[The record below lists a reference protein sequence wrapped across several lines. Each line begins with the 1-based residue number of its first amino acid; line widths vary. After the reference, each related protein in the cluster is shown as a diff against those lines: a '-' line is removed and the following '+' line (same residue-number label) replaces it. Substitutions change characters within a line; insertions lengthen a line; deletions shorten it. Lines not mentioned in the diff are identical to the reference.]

1 MSRKIISSALAMILV
16 FSGTF
21 FVLSEKAF
29 AEAKNNISEVS
40 IVGIKP
46 PHEGEEPVDKNQIK
60 AESDGDKVEVQK
72 VSWFTKD
79 DSGEKPLVGKFKAGT
94 EYLLRILLEPKKG
107 YSFDKDTKVKIN
119 GDKAPESVEIFGTGL
134 LITERFSKIDNPAED
149 NKVPNENA
157 PNENAPNENAPNE
170 NVQNKDKQGAEK
182 LSDAKTME
190 ETKKQDSKENKK
202 QQVVLS
208 NGKASPKTG
217 DETKIFE
224 LSFLALVGAS
234 LLIIRKM
241 STHR

>member
-16 FSGTF
+16 FSSTF

-60 AESDGDKVEVQK
+60 AESDGDKVVVHK
-72 VSWFTKD
+72 ISWLTKKE
-79 DSGEKPLVGKFKAGT
+79 EKPLVGKFKAGT
-94 EYLLRILLEPKKG
+94 EYLLRILLEPKDG
-107 YSFDKDTKVKIN
+107 YSLDKDTKVKIN
-119 GDKAPESVEIFGTGL
+119 GHKAPERVETFGKGL
-134 LITERFSKIDNPAED
+134 LITESFSKIDNPAED

-224 LSFLALVGAS
+224 LSFLALAGAS

>member
-40 IVGIKP
+40 IMGIKP

-119 GDKAPESVEIFGTGL
+119 GHKAPESAEIFGTGL

-157 PNENAPNENAPNE
+157 PNEN
-170 NVQNKDKQGAEK
+170 VQNKDKQGAEK
-182 LSDAKTME
+182 LSDAKKME

-224 LSFLALVGAS
+224 LSFLALAGAS

>member
-29 AEAKNNISEVS
+29 AETKNNISEVS
-40 IVGIKP
+40 IMGIKP

-94 EYLLRILLEPKKG
+94 EYLLRILLEPKNG

-119 GDKAPESVEIFGTGL
+119 GHKAPESVEIFGTGL

-157 PNENAPNENAPNE
+157 PNENAPNEN
-170 NVQNKDKQGAEK
+170 VQNKDNQGAGK
-182 LSDAKTME
+182 LSDAKKME

-202 QQVVLS
+202 QQAALS

-224 LSFLALVGAS
+224 LSFLALAGAS